1 MMCTVLTAALPYP
14 HAVIPIEPDD
24 DRSRCGA
31 LVTDAKGACS
41 QFGRPQVG
49 SELVHAL
56 GVCRLELKL
65 MGRRRHRNGALAPLP
80 APRDVSSRRPPNEQ
94 ASAVRDC
101 ALPVEAPVVD
111 AC

>member
-1 MMCTVLTAALPYP
+1 MCTVLTAALPYP

-65 MGRRRHRNGALAPLP
+65 MGRRRHRNRGVLAQHQDQACLTSRAGDASP
-80 APRDVSSRRPPNEQ
+80 PRRAIGRHRARVTGDTR
-94 ASAVRDC
+94 
-101 ALPVEAPVVD
+101 
-111 AC
+111 